1 MNELRDYLKEYVTD
15 IEQILQDCQT
25 DKAMKQAAAKKWPEN
40 DPRRLVFMLPATRMP
55 KSPSDGEGSDKRL
68 PNEMPAPL
76 YEFSQSPNDA
86 DGSDK
91 HLSNE
96 MPTPAQSVKKGK

>member
-40 DPRRLVFMLPATRMP
+40 DPRRLVFMLPAIRMP
-55 KSPSDGEGSDKRL
+55 NSPSDGEGSDKRL
-68 PNEMPAPL
+68 PNEMPP
-76 YEFSQSPNDA
+76 P
-86 DGSDK
+86 
-91 HLSNE
+91 
-96 MPTPAQSVKKGK
+96 PPPPSVEKS